1 MSRLQLYFTIFT
13 CLCAAFSSKA
23 ASVEDWAL
31 NAVEC
36 ERRAYFAEDVGTA
49 NAALF
54 ARAACCF
61 CDSRY
66 EDALR
71 ALERVN
77 IFALDES
84 EAFELLKQK
93 LLCAYMLCAL
103 EQAKGLEEEIL
114 MLAEVSPA
122 SDSLTGL
129 DALIAKAREHAVAA
143 VPETKNEL
151 VAIARG
157 FLPPLG
163 HSYTE
168 HTARGFAFAGL
179 NLASLTYVAIECAF
193 GDWFSGLV
201 GGGIALYNTFFKE
214 QLRVASWVAPFNE
227 LALNT
232 AKVSVEASMAKDLN
246 KFFSLKYSSY
256 VRKETGKDR

>member
-13 CLCAAFSSKA
+13 CLCAAFSSKG
-23 ASVEDWAL
+23 ASAEDWAL

-36 ERRAYFAEDVGTA
+36 ERRVYFAEDVGSA

-66 EDALR
+66 EDALQ

-84 EAFELLKQK
+84 EALELLKEK
-93 LLCAYMLCAL
+93 LLCAYMLCSL
-103 EQAKGLEEEIL
+103 EKAKGLEEEIL
-114 MLAEVSPA
+114 MLPHVLPV
-122 SDSLTGL
+122 SDSLPGI
-129 DALIAKAREHAVAA
+129 DALLARARKYAIAAIPQKKTETAA
-143 VPETKNEL
+143 VG
-151 VAIARG
+151 RG

-163 HSYTE
+163 HIYTG

-179 NLASLTYVAIECAF
+179 NLASLTYMAVEIAS

-201 GGGIALYNTFFKE
+201 GGGMALYNTFFKE

-227 LALNT
+227 AALNT
-232 AKVSVEASMAKDLN
+232 AKVSVDAYMAKDLN